1 MTEREINEQI
11 VLRLD
16 ISKNVKHNSIMGHC
30 PFHTDKHPSFSVD
43 LDRALCHCFSCGY
56 NGKLRGLFRE
66 ITGHSINKELGIKW
80 EAQDEATF
88 VNPFKETVKED
99 LSAPPDVHIALDGAF
114 IPVDKDPDVCK
125 YLMQRCIPVSVAK
138 SMRMSFATMA
148 RSFDT
153 FEPNNKD
160 QMVYFTKRLVIPIYE
175 RGKLLSCEGRDI
187 YGKEYYYNMLRRK
200 GLDPDEHE
208 YKKCI
213 YPRGASTSTLYDIDK
228 LDSSRRLYF
237 VEGIMDLA
245 VLRSDSFFNTKNST
259 AVFGASIS
267 ERQKWLLSQ
276 FESTNFLIDNDY
288 AGWASLQRWM
298 NYIKEKNLPNV
309 HYFTLPPFFNLGVKD
324 IGDVPVKTG
333 KSIKECRDAKWLTSQ
348 KSILD
353 NEGFINEKVEQLRKE
368 KIRLQQ
374 MSK

>member
-16 ISKNVKHNSIMGHC
+16 ISKSVKHNSIMGHC

-88 VNPFKETVKED
+88 VNPFKETIKED
-99 LSAPPDVHIALDGAF
+99 LSATPDVHIALDGAF

-125 YLMQRCIPVSVAK
+125 YLMKRCIPVSVAK

-245 VLRSDSFFNTKNST
+245 VLRTDSFFNTKNST

-267 ERQKWLLSQ
+267 ERQRYFLKQ
-276 FESTNFLIDNDY
+276 FDFTYIIDNDL
-288 AGWASLQRWM
+288 AGFLSLRRLM
-298 NYIKEKNLPNV
+298 ESLKEAPVKRDWKFV
-309 HYFTLPPFFNLGVKD
+309 VPPFHDQGVKD
-324 IGDVPVKTG
+324 VGDIPVKTG
-333 KSIKECRDAKWLTSQ
+333 KTIEQCRKAHW
-348 KSILD
+348 LD
-353 NEGFINEKVEQLRKE
+353 NSKDILANEKLINDTVALLQEEKKRCEQT
-368 KIRLQQ
+368 QA
-374 MSK
+374 

>member
-16 ISKNVKHNSIMGHC
+16 ISKSVKHNSIMGHC

-99 LSAPPDVHIALDGAF
+99 LSATPDVHIALDGAF

-267 ERQKWLLSQ
+267 ERQRYFLKQ
-276 FESTNFLIDNDY
+276 FDFTYVIDNDL
-288 AGWASLQRWM
+288 AGWLSLRRLM
-298 NYIKEKNLPNV
+298 EALKEAPIKRDWKFV
-309 HYFTLPPFFNLGVKD
+309 VPPFHEQGVKD
-324 IGDVPVKTG
+324 VGDIPVKTG
-333 KSIKECRDAKWLTSQ
+333 KTIEQCRKAHW
-348 KSILD
+348 LD
-353 NEGFINEKVEQLRKE
+353 NSKDILANEKLINDTVALLQEEKKRCEQT
-368 KIRLQQ
+368 QA
-374 MSK
+374 

>member
-16 ISKNVKHNSIMGHC
+16 ISKSVKHNSIMGHC

-88 VNPFKETVKED
+88 VNPFKETTKED

-200 GLDPDEHE
+200 GMNPDEHE

-245 VLRSDSFFNTKNST
+245 VLRTDSFFNTKNST

-267 ERQKWLLSQ
+267 ERQRYFLKQ
-276 FESTNFLIDNDY
+276 FDFTYVIDNDL
-288 AGWASLQRWM
+288 AGWLSLRRLM
-298 NYIKEKNLPNV
+298 EALKEAPIKRDWKFV
-309 HYFTLPPFFNLGVKD
+309 VPPFHEQGVKD
-324 IGDVPVKTG
+324 VGDIPVKTG
-333 KSIKECRDAKWLTSQ
+333 KTIEQCRKAHW
-348 KSILD
+348 LD
-353 NEGFINEKVEQLRKE
+353 NSKDILANEKLINDTVALLQEEKKRCEQT
-368 KIRLQQ
+368 QA
-374 MSK
+374 

>member
-11 VLRLD
+11 IMRLGM
-16 ISKNVKHNSIMGHC
+16 SKSIRGNNIMCHC
-30 PFHTDKHPSFSVD
+30 PFHTDKHPSCSVD
-43 LDRALCHCFSCGY
+43 VNRALVHCFSCGY

-66 ITGHSINKELGIKW
+66 VTGHSINKELGIKW

-99 LSAPPDVHIALDGAF
+99 LSATPDVHIALDGAF

-200 GLDPDEHE
+200 GMNPDEHE

-245 VLRSDSFFNTKNST
+245 VLRTDSFFNTKNST

-267 ERQKWLLSQ
+267 ERQRYFLKQ
-276 FESTNFLIDNDY
+276 FDFTYIIDNDL
-288 AGWASLQRWM
+288 AGWLSLRRLM
-298 NYIKEKNLPNV
+298 EALKEAPIKRDWKFV
-309 HYFTLPPFFNLGVKD
+309 VPPFHDQGVKD
-324 IGDVPVKTG
+324 VGDIPVKTG
-333 KSIKECRDAKWLTSQ
+333 RTVEQCRKAHW
-348 KSILD
+348 LD
-353 NEGFINEKVEQLRKE
+353 NSKDILANEKLINDTVALLQEEKKKCEQT
-368 KIRLQQ
+368 QA
-374 MSK
+374 

>member
-1 MTEREINEQI
+1 MTEHEVNEQI
-11 VLRLD
+11 IIRLGM
-16 ISKNVKHNSIMGHC
+16 SKSVRGNQIMCHC
-30 PFHTDKHPSFSVD
+30 PFHTDKHPSCSVD
-43 LDRALCHCFSCGY
+43 VDRALVHCFSCGY

-88 VNPFKETVKED
+88 VNPFKETIKED
-99 LSAPPDVHIALDGAF
+99 LSATPDVHIALDGAF

-267 ERQKWLLSQ
+267 ERQRYFLKQ
-276 FESTNFLIDNDY
+276 FDFTYVIDNDL
-288 AGWASLQRWM
+288 AGWLSLRRLM
-298 NYIKEKNLPNV
+298 EALKEAPIKRDWKFV
-309 HYFTLPPFFNLGVKD
+309 VPPFHDQGVKD
-324 IGDVPVKTG
+324 VGDIPVKTG
-333 KSIKECRDAKWLTSQ
+333 KTIEQCRKAHW
-348 KSILD
+348 LD
-353 NEGFINEKVEQLRKE
+353 NSKDILANEKLINDTVALLQEEKKRCEQT
-368 KIRLQQ
+368 QA
-374 MSK
+374 

>member
-16 ISKNVKHNSIMGHC
+16 ISKSVKHNSIMGHC

-88 VNPFKETVKED
+88 VNPFKETIKED
-99 LSAPPDVHIALDGAF
+99 LSATPDVHIALDGAF

-125 YLMQRCIPVSVAK
+125 YLMKRCIPVSVAK

-200 GLDPDEHE
+200 GMNPDEHE

-245 VLRSDSFFNTKNST
+245 VLRTDSFFNTKNST

-267 ERQKWLLSQ
+267 ERQRYFLKQ
-276 FESTNFLIDNDY
+276 FDFTYVIDNDL
-288 AGWASLQRWM
+288 AGWLSLRRLM
-298 NYIKEKNLPNV
+298 ESLKEAPVKRDWKFV
-309 HYFTLPPFFNLGVKD
+309 VPPFHDQGVKD
-324 IGDVPVKTG
+324 VGDIPVKTG
-333 KSIKECRDAKWLTSQ
+333 KTIEQCRKAHW
-348 KSILD
+348 LD
-353 NEGFINEKVEQLRKE
+353 NSKDILANEKLINDTVALLQEEKKRCEQT
-368 KIRLQQ
+368 QA
-374 MSK
+374 

>member
-16 ISKNVKHNSIMGHC
+16 ISKSVKHNSIMGHC

-88 VNPFKETVKED
+88 VNPFKETIKED
-99 LSAPPDVHIALDGAF
+99 LSATPDVHIALDGAF

-228 LDSSRRLYF
+228 LDKSRRLYF

-267 ERQKWLLSQ
+267 ERQRYFLKQ
-276 FESTNFLIDNDY
+276 FDFTYVIDNDL
-288 AGWASLQRWM
+288 AGWLSLRRLM
-298 NYIKEKNLPNV
+298 EALKEAPIKRDWKFV
-309 HYFTLPPFFNLGVKD
+309 VPPFHDQGVKD
-324 IGDVPVKTG
+324 VGDIPVKTG
-333 KSIKECRDAKWLTSQ
+333 KTIEQCRKAHW
-348 KSILD
+348 LD
-353 NEGFINEKVEQLRKE
+353 NSKDILANEKLINDTVALLQEEKKRCEQT
-368 KIRLQQ
+368 QA
-374 MSK
+374 

>member
-88 VNPFKETVKED
+88 INPFKETIKED
-99 LSAPPDVHIALDGAF
+99 LSATPDVHIALDGAF

-200 GLDPDEHE
+200 GMDPDEHE

-245 VLRSDSFFNTKNST
+245 VLRTDSFFNTKNST

-267 ERQKWLLSQ
+267 ERQRYFLKQ
-276 FESTNFLIDNDY
+276 FDFTYIIDNDL
-288 AGWASLQRWM
+288 AGFLSLRRLM
-298 NYIKEKNLPNV
+298 ESLKEAPVKRDWKFV
-309 HYFTLPPFFNLGVKD
+309 VPPFHEQGVKD
-324 IGDVPVKTG
+324 VGDIPVKTG
-333 KSIKECRDAKWLTSQ
+333 KTIEQCRKAHW
-348 KSILD
+348 LD
-353 NEGFINEKVEQLRKE
+353 NSKDILANEKLINDTVALLQEEKKRCEQT
-368 KIRLQQ
+368 QA
-374 MSK
+374 

>member
-16 ISKNVKHNSIMGHC
+16 ISKSVKHNSIMGHC

-88 VNPFKETVKED
+88 VNPFKETTKED
-99 LSAPPDVHIALDGAF
+99 LSATPDVHIALDGAF

-125 YLMQRCIPVSVAK
+125 YLMQRCIPISVAK

-187 YGKEYYYNMLRRK
+187 YGKDYYYNMLRRK
-200 GLDPDEHE
+200 GINPDEHE

-245 VLRSDSFFNTKNST
+245 VLRTDSFFNTKNST

-267 ERQKWLLSQ
+267 ERQRYFLKQ
-276 FESTNFLIDNDY
+276 FDFTYVIDNDL
-288 AGWASLQRWM
+288 AGWLSLRRLM
-298 NYIKEKNLPNV
+298 EALKEAPIKRDWKFV
-309 HYFTLPPFFNLGVKD
+309 VPPFHDQGVKD
-324 IGDVPVKTG
+324 VGDIPVKTG
-333 KSIKECRDAKWLTSQ
+333 KTIEQCRKAHW
-348 KSILD
+348 LD
-353 NEGFINEKVEQLRKE
+353 NSKDILANEKLINDTVALLQEEKKRCEQT
-368 KIRLQQ
+368 QA
-374 MSK
+374 

>member
-16 ISKNVKHNSIMGHC
+16 ISKSVKHNSIMGHC

-80 EAQDEATF
+80 ESQDEATF

-99 LSAPPDVHIALDGAF
+99 LSATPDVHIALDGAF

-245 VLRSDSFFNTKNST
+245 VLRTDSFFNTKNST

-267 ERQKWLLSQ
+267 ERQRYFLKQ
-276 FESTNFLIDNDY
+276 FDFTYVIDNDL
-288 AGWASLQRWM
+288 AGWLSLRRLADSL
-298 NYIKEKNLPNV
+298 KEAPVKRDWKFV
-309 HYFTLPPFFNLGVKD
+309 VPPFHDQGVKD
-324 IGDVPVKTG
+324 VGDIPVKTG
-333 KSIKECRDAKWLTSQ
+333 KTIEQCRKAHW
-348 KSILD
+348 LD
-353 NEGFINEKVEQLRKE
+353 NSKDILANEKLINDTVALLQEEKKRCEQT
-368 KIRLQQ
+368 QA
-374 MSK
+374 

>member
-16 ISKNVKHNSIMGHC
+16 ISKSVKHNSIMGHC

-99 LSAPPDVHIALDGAF
+99 LSATPDVHIALDGAF

-200 GLDPDEHE
+200 GMDPDEHE

-267 ERQKWLLSQ
+267 ERQRYFLKQ
-276 FESTNFLIDNDY
+276 FDFTYVIDNDL
-288 AGWASLQRWM
+288 AGWLSLRRLM
-298 NYIKEKNLPNV
+298 EALKEAPIKRDWKFV
-309 HYFTLPPFFNLGVKD
+309 VPPFHDQGVKD
-324 IGDVPVKTG
+324 VGDIPVKTG
-333 KSIKECRDAKWLTSQ
+333 KTIEQCRKAHW
-348 KSILD
+348 LD
-353 NEGFINEKVEQLRKE
+353 NSKDILANEKLINDTVALLQEEKKRCEQT
-368 KIRLQQ
+368 QA
-374 MSK
+374 

>member
-16 ISKNVKHNSIMGHC
+16 ISKSVKHSSIMGHC

-80 EAQDEATF
+80 EAQDETTF
-88 VNPFKETVKED
+88 VNPFKETIKED
-99 LSAPPDVHIALDGAF
+99 LSATPDVHIALDGAF

-267 ERQKWLLSQ
+267 ERQRYFLKQ
-276 FESTNFLIDNDY
+276 FDFTYVIDNDL
-288 AGWASLQRWM
+288 AGWLSLRRLM
-298 NYIKEKNLPNV
+298 EALKEAPIKRDWKFV
-309 HYFTLPPFFNLGVKD
+309 VPPFHEQGVKD
-324 IGDVPVKTG
+324 VGDIPVKTG
-333 KSIKECRDAKWLTSQ
+333 KTIEQCRKAHW
-348 KSILD
+348 LD
-353 NEGFINEKVEQLRKE
+353 NSKDILANEKLINDTVALLQEEKKRCEQT
-368 KIRLQQ
+368 QA
-374 MSK
+374 

>member
-16 ISKNVKHNSIMGHC
+16 ISKSVKHNSIMGHC

-88 VNPFKETVKED
+88 VNPFKETIKED
-99 LSAPPDVHIALDGAF
+99 LSATPDVHIALDGAF

-228 LDSSRRLYF
+228 LDSSRRLYL

-267 ERQKWLLSQ
+267 ERQRYFLKQ
-276 FESTNFLIDNDY
+276 FDFTYVIDNDL
-288 AGWASLQRWM
+288 AGWLSLRRLM
-298 NYIKEKNLPNV
+298 EALKEAPIKRDWKFV
-309 HYFTLPPFFNLGVKD
+309 VPPFHEQGVKD
-324 IGDVPVKTG
+324 VGDIPVKTG
-333 KSIKECRDAKWLTSQ
+333 KTIEQCRKAHW
-348 KSILD
+348 LD
-353 NEGFINEKVEQLRKE
+353 NSKDILANEKLINDTVALLQEEKKRCEQT
-368 KIRLQQ
+368 QA
-374 MSK
+374 

>member
-16 ISKNVKHNSIMGHC
+16 ISKSVKHNSIMGHC

-99 LSAPPDVHIALDGAF
+99 LSALPDVHIALDGAF
-114 IPVDKDPDVCK
+114 IPVDKDSDVCK

-200 GLDPDEHE
+200 GMDPDEHE

-228 LDSSRRLYF
+228 LDKSRRLYF

-267 ERQKWLLSQ
+267 ERQRYFLKQ
-276 FESTNFLIDNDY
+276 FDFTYVIDNDL
-288 AGWASLQRWM
+288 AGWLSLRRLM
-298 NYIKEKNLPNV
+298 EALKEAPIKRDWKFV
-309 HYFTLPPFFNLGVKD
+309 VPPFHDQGVKD
-324 IGDVPVKTG
+324 VGDIPVKTG
-333 KSIKECRDAKWLTSQ
+333 KTIEQCRKAHW
-348 KSILD
+348 LD
-353 NEGFINEKVEQLRKE
+353 NSKDILANEKLINDTVALLQEEKKRCEQT
-368 KIRLQQ
+368 QA
-374 MSK
+374 

>member
-1 MTEREINEQI
+1 MTEHEVNEQI
-11 VLRLD
+11 IMRLGM
-16 ISKNVKHNSIMGHC
+16 SKSVRGNQIMCHC
-30 PFHTDKHPSFSVD
+30 PFHTDKHPSCSVD
-43 LDRALCHCFSCGY
+43 VDRALVHCFSCGY

-88 VNPFKETVKED
+88 VNPFKETIKED
-99 LSAPPDVHIALDGAF
+99 LSATPDVHIALDGAF

-125 YLMQRCIPVSVAK
+125 YLMHRCIPVSVAK

-245 VLRSDSFFNTKNST
+245 VLRTDSFFNTKNST

-267 ERQKWLLSQ
+267 ERQRYFLKQ
-276 FESTNFLIDNDY
+276 FDFTYIIDNDL
-288 AGWASLQRWM
+288 AGFLSLRRLM
-298 NYIKEKNLPNV
+298 ESLKEAPVKRDWKFV
-309 HYFTLPPFFNLGVKD
+309 VPPFHDQGVKD
-324 IGDVPVKTG
+324 VGDIPVKTG
-333 KSIKECRDAKWLTSQ
+333 KTIEQCRKAHW
-348 KSILD
+348 LD
-353 NEGFINEKVEQLRKE
+353 NSKDILANEKLINDTVALLQEEKKRCEQT
-368 KIRLQQ
+368 QA
-374 MSK
+374 

>member
-99 LSAPPDVHIALDGAF
+99 LSATPDVHIALDGAF

-245 VLRSDSFFNTKNST
+245 VLRTDSFFNTKNST

-267 ERQKWLLSQ
+267 ERQRYFLKQ
-276 FESTNFLIDNDY
+276 FDFTYVIDNDL
-288 AGWASLQRWM
+288 AGWLSLRRLM
-298 NYIKEKNLPNV
+298 ESLKEAPVKRDWKFV
-309 HYFTLPPFFNLGVKD
+309 VPPFHDQGVKD
-324 IGDVPVKTG
+324 VGDIPVKTG
-333 KSIKECRDAKWLTSQ
+333 KTIEQCRKAHW
-348 KSILD
+348 LD
-353 NEGFINEKVEQLRKE
+353 NSKDILANEKLINDTVALLQEEKKRCEQT
-368 KIRLQQ
+368 QA
-374 MSK
+374 

>member
-16 ISKNVKHNSIMGHC
+16 ISKSVKHNSIMGHC

-200 GLDPDEHE
+200 GIDPDEHE

-228 LDSSRRLYF
+228 LDKSRRLYF

-267 ERQKWLLSQ
+267 ERQRYFLKQ
-276 FESTNFLIDNDY
+276 FDFTYVIDNDL
-288 AGWASLQRWM
+288 AGWLSLRRLM
-298 NYIKEKNLPNV
+298 EALKEAPIKRDWKFV
-309 HYFTLPPFFNLGVKD
+309 VPPFHDQGVKD
-324 IGDVPVKTG
+324 VGDIPVKTG
-333 KSIKECRDAKWLTSQ
+333 KTIEQCRKAHW
-348 KSILD
+348 LD
-353 NEGFINEKVEQLRKE
+353 NSKDILANEKLINDTVALLQEEKKRCEQT
-368 KIRLQQ
+368 QA
-374 MSK
+374 

>member
-16 ISKNVKHNSIMGHC
+16 ISKSVKHNSIMGHC

-99 LSAPPDVHIALDGAF
+99 LSATPDVHIALDGAF

-200 GLDPDEHE
+200 GMDPDEHE

-245 VLRSDSFFNTKNST
+245 VLRTDSFFNTKNST

-267 ERQKWLLSQ
+267 ERQRYLLKQ
-276 FESTNFLIDNDY
+276 FDFTYVIDNDL
-288 AGWASLQRWM
+288 AGWLSLRRLM
-298 NYIKEKNLPNV
+298 ESLKEAPVKRDWKFV
-309 HYFTLPPFFNLGVKD
+309 VPPFHDQGVKD
-324 IGDVPVKTG
+324 VGDIPVKTG
-333 KSIKECRDAKWLTSQ
+333 KTIEQCRKAHW
-348 KSILD
+348 LD
-353 NEGFINEKVEQLRKE
+353 NSKDILANEKLINDTVALLQEEKKRCEQT
-368 KIRLQQ
+368 QA
-374 MSK
+374 

>member
-88 VNPFKETVKED
+88 VNPFKETIKED
-99 LSAPPDVHIALDGAF
+99 LSATPDVHIALDGAF

-200 GLDPDEHE
+200 GMNPDEHE

-245 VLRSDSFFNTKNST
+245 VLRTDSFFNTKNST

-267 ERQKWLLSQ
+267 ERQRYFLKQ
-276 FESTNFLIDNDY
+276 FDFTYVIDNDL
-288 AGWASLQRWM
+288 AGWLSLRRLM
-298 NYIKEKNLPNV
+298 EALKEAPIKRDWKFV
-309 HYFTLPPFFNLGVKD
+309 VPPFHDQGVKD
-324 IGDVPVKTG
+324 VGDIPVKTG
-333 KSIKECRDAKWLTSQ
+333 KTIEQCRKAHW
-348 KSILD
+348 LD
-353 NEGFINEKVEQLRKE
+353 NSKDILANEKLINDTVALLQEEKKRCEQT
-368 KIRLQQ
+368 QA
-374 MSK
+374 

>member
-99 LSAPPDVHIALDGAF
+99 LSATPDVHIALDGAF

-187 YGKEYYYNMLRRK
+187 YGKDYYYNMLRRK
-200 GLDPDEHE
+200 GMNPDEHE

-245 VLRSDSFFNTKNST
+245 VLRTDSFFNTKNST

-267 ERQKWLLSQ
+267 ERQRYFLKQ
-276 FESTNFLIDNDY
+276 FDFTYIIDADL
-288 AGWASLQRWM
+288 AGWLSLRRLM
-298 NYIKEKNLPNV
+298 ESLKEAPVKRDWKFV
-309 HYFTLPPFFNLGVKD
+309 VPPFHDQGVKD
-324 IGDVPVKTG
+324 VGDIPVKTG
-333 KSIKECRDAKWLTSQ
+333 KTIEQCRKAHW
-348 KSILD
+348 LD
-353 NEGFINEKVEQLRKE
+353 NSKDILANEKLINDTVALLQEEKKRCEQT
-368 KIRLQQ
+368 QA
-374 MSK
+374 

>member
-88 VNPFKETVKED
+88 VNPFKETIKED
-99 LSAPPDVHIALDGAF
+99 LSATPDVHIALDGAF

-200 GLDPDEHE
+200 GMDPDEHE

-245 VLRSDSFFNTKNST
+245 VLRTDSFFNTKNST

-267 ERQKWLLSQ
+267 ERQRYFLKQ
-276 FESTNFLIDNDY
+276 FDFTYVIDNDL
-288 AGWASLQRWM
+288 AGWLSLRRLM
-298 NYIKEKNLPNV
+298 ESLKEAPIKRDWKFV
-309 HYFTLPPFFNLGVKD
+309 VPPFHDQGVKD
-324 IGDVPVKTG
+324 VGDIPVKTG
-333 KSIKECRDAKWLTSQ
+333 KTIEQCRKAHW
-348 KSILD
+348 LD
-353 NEGFINEKVEQLRKE
+353 NSKDILANEKLINDTVALLQEEKKRCEQT
-368 KIRLQQ
+368 QA
-374 MSK
+374 

>member
-16 ISKNVKHNSIMGHC
+16 ISKSVKHNSIMGHC

-88 VNPFKETVKED
+88 VNPFKETIKED
-99 LSAPPDVHIALDGAF
+99 LSATPDVHIALDGAF

-125 YLMQRCIPVSVAK
+125 YLMKRCIPVSVAK

-245 VLRSDSFFNTKNST
+245 VLRTDSFFNTKNST

-267 ERQKWLLSQ
+267 ERQRYFLKQ
-276 FESTNFLIDNDY
+276 FDFTYVIDNDL
-288 AGWASLQRWM
+288 AGWLSLRRLM
-298 NYIKEKNLPNV
+298 EALKEAPIKRDWKFV
-309 HYFTLPPFFNLGVKD
+309 VPPFHEQGVKD
-324 IGDVPVKTG
+324 VGDIPVKTG
-333 KSIKECRDAKWLTSQ
+333 KTIEQCRKAHW
-348 KSILD
+348 LD
-353 NEGFINEKVEQLRKE
+353 NSKDILANEKLINDTVALLQEEKKRCEQT
-368 KIRLQQ
+368 QA
-374 MSK
+374 

>member
-16 ISKNVKHNSIMGHC
+16 ISKSVKHNSIMGHC

-80 EAQDEATF
+80 ESQDEATF
-88 VNPFKETVKED
+88 VNPFKETIKED
-99 LSAPPDVHIALDGAF
+99 LSATPDVHIALDGAF

-200 GLDPDEHE
+200 GMDPDEHE

-267 ERQKWLLSQ
+267 ERQRYFLKQ
-276 FESTNFLIDNDY
+276 FDFTYVIDNDL
-288 AGWASLQRWM
+288 AGWLSLRRLM
-298 NYIKEKNLPNV
+298 EALKEAPVKRDWKFV
-309 HYFTLPPFFNLGVKD
+309 VPPFHDQGVKD
-324 IGDVPVKTG
+324 VGDIPVKTG
-333 KSIKECRDAKWLTSQ
+333 KTIEQCRKAHW
-348 KSILD
+348 LD
-353 NEGFINEKVEQLRKE
+353 NSKDILANEKLINDTVALLQEEKKRCEQT
-368 KIRLQQ
+368 QA
-374 MSK
+374 

>member
-11 VLRLD
+11 ILRLD
-16 ISKNVKHNSIMGHC
+16 IAKNVKHRSVMGHC

-43 LDRALCHCFSCGY
+43 IDRALCHCFSCGY
-56 NGKLRGLFRE
+56 NGTLRKLFRE
-66 ITGHSINKELGIKW
+66 ITGHSINKELGIKY
-80 EAQDEATF
+80 EAQDESTF
-88 VNPFKETVKED
+88 INPFKETTKED
-99 LSAPPDVHIALDGAF
+99 LSATPDVHIALDGAF

-160 QMVYFTKRLVIPIYE
+160 QMVYFNKRLVIPIYE
-175 RGKLLSCEGRDI
+175 KGKLLSCEGRDI
-187 YGKEYYYNMLRRK
+187 YGKDYYYNALKRK
-200 GLDPDEHE
+200 GMNPDEHE

-228 LDSSRRLYF
+228 LDSSKRLYF

-245 VLRSDSFFNTKNST
+245 VLRSDNFFNTKNST

-267 ERQKWLLSQ
+267 ERQKYFLKQ
-276 FESTNFLIDNDY
+276 FDFTYIIDADL
-288 AGWASLQRWM
+288 AGWLSLRRLM
-298 NYIKEKNLPNV
+298 ESLKEAPIKRDWKFV
-309 HYFTLPPFFNLGVKD
+309 VPPFQELGVKD
-324 IGDVPVKTG
+324 VGDIPVKTG
-333 KSIKECRDAKWLTSQ
+333 KTIEQCRKAHW
-348 KSILD
+348 LD
-353 NEGFINEKVEQLRKE
+353 NSKDILANEKLINDMVALLQEEKKKCEQT
-368 KIRLQQ
+368 QA
-374 MSK
+374 

>member
-16 ISKNVKHNSIMGHC
+16 ISKSVKHNSIMGHC

-56 NGKLRGLFRE
+56 SGKLRGLFRE

-88 VNPFKETVKED
+88 VNPFKETIKED
-99 LSAPPDVHIALDGAF
+99 LSATPDVHIALDGAF

-200 GLDPDEHE
+200 GMNPDEHE

-245 VLRSDSFFNTKNST
+245 VLRTDSFFNTKNST

-267 ERQKWLLSQ
+267 ERQRYFLKQ
-276 FESTNFLIDNDY
+276 FDFTYIIDNDL
-288 AGWASLQRWM
+288 AGFLSLRRLM
-298 NYIKEKNLPNV
+298 ESLKEAPVKRDWKFV
-309 HYFTLPPFFNLGVKD
+309 VPPFHDQGVKD
-324 IGDVPVKTG
+324 VGDIPVKTG
-333 KSIKECRDAKWLTSQ
+333 KTIEQCRKAHW
-348 KSILD
+348 LD
-353 NEGFINEKVEQLRKE
+353 NSKDILANEKLINDTVALLQEEKKRCEQT
-368 KIRLQQ
+368 QA
-374 MSK
+374 

>member
-1 MTEREINEQI
+1 MTERDINEQI

-16 ISKNVKHNSIMGHC
+16 ISKSVKHNSIMGHC

-56 NGKLRGLFRE
+56 NGKLRCLFRE

-88 VNPFKETVKED
+88 VNPFKETIKED
-99 LSAPPDVHIALDGAF
+99 LSATPDVHIALDGAF

-267 ERQKWLLSQ
+267 ERQRYLLKQ
-276 FESTNFLIDNDY
+276 FDFTYVIDNDL
-288 AGWASLQRWM
+288 AGWLSLRRLM
-298 NYIKEKNLPNV
+298 EALKEAPLKRDWKFV
-309 HYFTLPPFFNLGVKD
+309 VPPFHEQGVKD
-324 IGDVPVKTG
+324 VGDIPVKTG
-333 KSIKECRDAKWLTSQ
+333 KTIEQCRKAHW
-348 KSILD
+348 LD
-353 NEGFINEKVEQLRKE
+353 NSKDILANEKLINDTVALLQEEKKRCEQT
-368 KIRLQQ
+368 QA
-374 MSK
+374 

>member
-16 ISKNVKHNSIMGHC
+16 ISKSVKHNSIMGHC

-88 VNPFKETVKED
+88 VNPFKETIKED
-99 LSAPPDVHIALDGAF
+99 LSATPDVHIALDGAF

-245 VLRSDSFFNTKNST
+245 VLRTDGFFNTKNST

-267 ERQKWLLSQ
+267 ERQRYFLKQ
-276 FESTNFLIDNDY
+276 FDFTYVIDNDL
-288 AGWASLQRWM
+288 AGWLSLRRLM
-298 NYIKEKNLPNV
+298 EALKEAPIKRDWKFV
-309 HYFTLPPFFNLGVKD
+309 VPPFHEQGVKD
-324 IGDVPVKTG
+324 VGDIPVKTG
-333 KSIKECRDAKWLTSQ
+333 KTIEQCRKAHW
-348 KSILD
+348 LD
-353 NEGFINEKVEQLRKE
+353 NSKDILANEKLINDTVALLQEEKKRCEQT
-368 KIRLQQ
+368 QA
-374 MSK
+374 

>member
-16 ISKNVKHNSIMGHC
+16 ISKSVKHNSIMGHC

-99 LSAPPDVHIALDGAF
+99 LSATPDVHIALDGAF

-200 GLDPDEHE
+200 GMDPDEHE

-245 VLRSDSFFNTKNST
+245 VLRTDGFFNTKNST

-267 ERQKWLLSQ
+267 ERQRYFLKQ
-276 FESTNFLIDNDY
+276 FDFTYVIDNDL
-288 AGWASLQRWM
+288 AGWLSLRRLM
-298 NYIKEKNLPNV
+298 EALKEAPIKRDWKFV
-309 HYFTLPPFFNLGVKD
+309 VPPFHDQGVKD
-324 IGDVPVKTG
+324 VGDIPVKTG
-333 KSIKECRDAKWLTSQ
+333 KTIEQCRKAHW
-348 KSILD
+348 LD
-353 NEGFINEKVEQLRKE
+353 NSKDILANEKLINDTVALLQEEKKRCEQT
-368 KIRLQQ
+368 QA
-374 MSK
+374 

>member
-16 ISKNVKHNSIMGHC
+16 ISKSVKHNSIMGHC

-99 LSAPPDVHIALDGAF
+99 LSATPDVHIALDGAF

-245 VLRSDSFFNTKNST
+245 VLRTDSFFNTKNST

-267 ERQKWLLSQ
+267 ERQRYFLKQ
-276 FESTNFLIDNDY
+276 FDFTYIIDNDL
-288 AGWASLQRWM
+288 AGFLSLRRLM
-298 NYIKEKNLPNV
+298 ESLKEAPVKRDWKFV
-309 HYFTLPPFFNLGVKD
+309 VPPFHDQGVKD
-324 IGDVPVKTG
+324 VGDIPVKTG
-333 KSIKECRDAKWLTSQ
+333 KTIEQCRKAHW
-348 KSILD
+348 LD
-353 NEGFINEKVEQLRKE
+353 NSKNILANEKLINDTVALLQEEKKRCEQT
-368 KIRLQQ
+368 QA
-374 MSK
+374 

>member
-16 ISKNVKHNSIMGHC
+16 ISKSVKHNSIMGHC

-88 VNPFKETVKED
+88 VNPFKETIKED
-99 LSAPPDVHIALDGAF
+99 LSATPDVHIALDGAF

-200 GLDPDEHE
+200 GMNPDEHE

-245 VLRSDSFFNTKNST
+245 VLRTDSFFNTKNST
-259 AVFGASIS
+259 AIFGASIS
-267 ERQKWLLSQ
+267 ERQRYFLKQ
-276 FESTNFLIDNDY
+276 FDFTYVIDNDL
-288 AGWASLQRWM
+288 AGWLSLRRLM
-298 NYIKEKNLPNV
+298 EALKEAPIKRDWKFV
-309 HYFTLPPFFNLGVKD
+309 VPPFHEQGVKD
-324 IGDVPVKTG
+324 VGDIPVKTG
-333 KSIKECRDAKWLTSQ
+333 KTIEQCRKAHW
-348 KSILD
+348 LD
-353 NEGFINEKVEQLRKE
+353 NSKDILANEKLINDTVALLQEEKKRCEQT
-368 KIRLQQ
+368 QA
-374 MSK
+374 

>member
-16 ISKNVKHNSIMGHC
+16 ISKSVKHNSIMGHC

-99 LSAPPDVHIALDGAF
+99 LSATPDVHIALDGAF

-200 GLDPDEHE
+200 GMNPDEHE

-245 VLRSDSFFNTKNST
+245 VLRTDSFFNTKNST

-267 ERQKWLLSQ
+267 ERQKYFLKQ
-276 FESTNFLIDNDY
+276 FDFTYVIDNDL
-288 AGWASLQRWM
+288 AGWLSLRRLM
-298 NYIKEKNLPNV
+298 ESLKEAPVKRDWKFV
-309 HYFTLPPFFNLGVKD
+309 VPPFHDQGVKD
-324 IGDVPVKTG
+324 VGDIPVKTG
-333 KSIKECRDAKWLTSQ
+333 KTIEQCRKAHW
-348 KSILD
+348 LD
-353 NEGFINEKVEQLRKE
+353 NSKDILANEKLINDTVASLQEEKKRCEQT
-368 KIRLQQ
+368 QA
-374 MSK
+374 